1 MLIISEKTDK
11 ILKEKNL
18 SRYKLSKL
26 IGKNESY
33 INHVFRGERPF
44 SEIVINKIL
53 PFLEV
58 TREEFESWILA
69 DKYPKEV
76 LKLAI
81 QIKKDFPYK
90 IKSILT
96 TKIDAILQ
104 EKKISRTTLSKEIK
118 YGQSGLNQIITRKR
132 TMPKSVLERLAIALE
147 ISQDEILS
155 WIVADRYSLQV
166 LEAAYN
172 LL

>member
-1 MLIISEKTDK
+1 MSTVIDK
-11 ILKEKNL
+11 INKILGEKNFNI
-18 SRYKLSKL
+18 YQLSKL
-26 IGKNESY
+26 MNFSEGALRKMIGTKS
-33 INHVFRGERPF
+33 PF
-44 SEIVINKIL
+44 SENAINKIL

-58 TREEFESWILA
+58 SREEFESWILA

-76 LKLAI
+76 LKLAVN
-81 QIKKDFPYK
+81 IKKDFPYK
-90 IKSILT
+90 RKSILT

-118 YGQSGLNQIITRKR
+118 YGQSGLNQIITGKR

-147 ISQDEILS
+147 ISQDTILS
-155 WIVADRYSLQV
+155 WIVADRYSLQI
-166 LEAAYN
+166 LEAAYG